1 MKAIRQFFK
10 DLFLWLIGSVVGSI
24 VGSIIL
30 LMAVGAIVQ
39 RPIVTM
45 IVGAAFLPFHG
56 SDIRVFYDE
65 RRWTMI
71 AIRYALLCAISS
83 FLVGLFGITLGYV
96 LVEWYLIYTLLIALP
111 TLLVVVSVYLFFAML
126 WPANSLFVRLNTWL
140 RGQES
145 GGKAYGIWW
154 DY

>member
-1 MKAIRQFFK
+1 MKAIIQFFK
-10 DLFLWLIGSVVGSI
+10 NLFLWLICSVVGSI
-24 VGSIIL
+24 VGSLML

-56 SDIRVFYDE
+56 SDIRGFYNE
-65 RRWTMI
+65 RRWALI
-71 AIRYALLCAISS
+71 VIRYVLLFAISS
-83 FLVGLFGITLGYV
+83 FLVGLFGVTLGFV
-96 LVEWYLIYTLLIALP
+96 LFEWYLIYTLLIALP
-111 TLLVVVSVYLFFAML
+111 TMLLVVSAYLFFAL
-126 WPANSLFVRLNTWL
+126 LLPQHSLFVRFKSWL
-140 RGQES
+140 RDQES

>member
-1 MKAIRQFFK
+1 MKAIIQFFK
-10 DLFLWLIGSVVGSI
+10 NLFLWLIGSVVGSI
-24 VGSIIL
+24 VGSIML

-56 SDIRVFYDE
+56 LDIRSFYDE
-65 RRWTMI
+65 RRWALI
-71 AIRYALLCAISS
+71 GIRYLLLCAISS
-83 FLVGLFGITLGYV
+83 FLVGLFGVTLGFV
-96 LVEWYLIYTLLIALP
+96 MVESYLIYTLLIALP
-111 TLLVVVSVYLFFAML
+111 TLLVVISAYLFFAIFL
-126 WPANSLFVRLNTWL
+126 PKNSLFVSLNTWL
-140 RGQES
+140 RDHES